1 MMQSVRTFLD
11 LIRVEHTVFALP
23 FAYVGM
29 FLGAGGAPS
38 AAQLLWVT
46 VAMVAA
52 RSAGMSLNRLIDREI
67 DARNPRTAARPLQS
81 GRISA
86 RSTAFGAVLALL
98 ALGFAAW
105 QLNAVVFALWPGA
118 LAFLVGYP
126 YTKRF
131 TWLSHFI
138 LGFTDGL
145 APMGAWVAV
154 TGSFWLR
161 SDLPAWLLLGALT
174 VWIGGFDL
182 IYACQDVDVDREQG
196 LHSFPA
202 RFGIAAALQLARGCH
217 VVTLALLAGVGAW
230 FGLGWPFWFGL
241 LVAASLFIWEHMLVR
256 PDDLSRVDIAFF
268 NMNGYISVTV
278 LASVLAGLWLA

>member
-67 DARNPRTAARPLQS
+67 DARNPRTAARPLQA

-86 RSTAFGAVLALL
+86 RATALGAVLALL
-98 ALGFAAW
+98 TLGFAAW
-105 QLNAVVFALWPGA
+105 QLNVVVFALWPGA

-126 YTKRF
+126 YTKRL

-161 SDLPAWLLLGALT
+161 SDLPAWLLLAALT

-196 LHSFPA
+196 LHPFRRASVSAP
-202 RFGIAAALQLARGCH
+202 RCGWHAAATPSRWRCLPAWGC
-217 VVTLALLAGVGAW
+217 GSAW
-230 FGLGWPFWFGL
+230 
-241 LVAASLFIWEHMLVR
+241 
-256 PDDLSRVDIAFF
+256 
-268 NMNGYISVTV
+268 
-278 LASVLAGLWLA
+278 AGLSGSGCCWWPRFSYGSTRWCGPTTSRASTSPFST